1 MIRGFGPPPRKVV
14 SRARGWTPQTE
25 TRTPAPSP
33 CGRNGATVP
42 AARRSRKSSSHRI
55 VLGVSSAS
63 VPRPFLLVPG
73 RSLSS
78 SGASPP
84 SCSGVESRYIA
95 RSTIARSCYVT
106 RIPRS
111 GVGRRSSSRPVACR
125 RSRARATPGAPSP
138 PRTRRWVRR
147 PSLGSCR
154 CISPCRSRTTGST
167 RSAVASFA
175 RATTRFGTRT
185 RTRIAASAIPVR
197 TRTPRYYVV
206 FAFALVPTRSSD
218 RPCRSRR
225 RRPSPGTSCTAAPSL
240 YGFVVFSER
249 RGLGGWVSVSRP
261 WFEPKTPR
269 CVFFMAD

>member
-1 MIRGFGPPPRKVV
+1 MIPEFGPPPRKVV
-14 SRARGWTPQTE
+14 SRAREWTPRTE

-42 AARRSRKSSSHRI
+42 AARRSRKSSSRRI
-55 VLGVSSAS
+55 VLGVSSPS
-63 VPRPFLLVPG
+63 VPRPFRLLPG
-73 RSLSS
+73 RSSSS

-84 SCSGVESRYIA
+84 SCSGVESRYIT

-125 RSRARATPGAPSP
+125 RFRARATPGAPSP

-154 CISPCRSRTTGST
+154 CISPCRSRTTGWT

-175 RATTRFGTRT
+175 RATTRFDTRI
-185 RTRIAASAIPVR
+185 RTHIAASAIPVR
-197 TRTPRYYVV
+197 TRTPRSL
-206 FAFALVPTRSSD
+206 AASTLVPTRSSD
-218 RPCRSRR
+218 RRRRSRR
-225 RRPSPGTSCTAAPSL
+225 RRPSPGTSCSATPFA
-240 YGFVVFSER
+240 FFCFVFSVR
-249 RGLGGWVSVSRP
+249 IRWVGVGVSP
-261 WFEPKTPR
+261 
-269 CVFFMAD
+269 VV